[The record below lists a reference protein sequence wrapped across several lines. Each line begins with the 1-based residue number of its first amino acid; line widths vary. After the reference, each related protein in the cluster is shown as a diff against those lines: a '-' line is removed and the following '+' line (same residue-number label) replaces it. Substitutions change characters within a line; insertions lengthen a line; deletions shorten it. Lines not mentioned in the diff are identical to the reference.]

1 MSAEISSKI
10 NQLLNSQ
17 PPSVVFLSSWLSRQ
31 DYSYG
36 LQKRYRNSNWLES
49 VGTGAMKRAGD
60 RVGYEGAIYALQNQA
75 GSSIHPGGKT
85 ALAYLGK
92 AHYLELG
99 TKRATV
105 FGSGSEKLPP
115 WFEKYDWGVAVDYH
129 QTSFLPPELGLTE
142 VELKNFSIKVSGAP
156 RALLECAY
164 LVKENQDLLECYDLV
179 ESLNNLRPGEVQILL
194 EKCRSVKAKRL
205 FLYLA
210 EKAGHKWFEYLDSNK
225 IDLGSGKRSI
235 ARGGVY
241 VDKYR
246 ITVPKELENN
256 DRNGL

>member
-10 NQLLNSQ
+10 NHLLSSQ
-17 PPSVVFLSSWLSRQ
+17 PSGVVFLSNWLSRQ
-31 DYSYG
+31 GYSYG
-36 LQKRYRNSNWLES
+36 LQKRYRNSRWFES

-75 GSSIHPGGKT
+75 SLSIHPGGKT

-92 AHYLELG
+92 AHYLELK
-99 TKRATV
+99 TKRVTF
-105 FGSGSEKLPP
+105 FGSGGEKLPP

-142 VELKNFSIKVSGAP
+142 VEIKNFSIKVSGAA
-156 RALLECAY
+156 RALLECVY
-164 LVKENQDLLECYDLV
+164 LVKENQDLLECYELA
-179 ESLNNLRPGEVQILL
+179 ESLNNLRPGEVQTLL
-194 EKCRSVKAKRL
+194 EECRSVKVKRV

-210 EKAGHKWFEYLDSNK
+210 EKAGHKWVEYLDSNK

-241 VDKYR
+241 VSKYR
-246 ITVPKELENN
+246 ITVPKELETV
-256 DRNGL
+256 DRDPV